1 MTREPELVMALVTAP
16 DGTVESEAL
25 FIRDDGRTLS
35 VELPDGSVVS
45 VDDVEF
51 DSARRAA

>member
-1 MTREPELVMALVTAP
+1 MGEPELVMALVTAP

-25 FIRDDGRTLS
+25 FIVDDGRTLS